1 MGNQPGKGGKVNT
14 QIEQKMKESEYQNHG
29 NHALLLLGPAE
40 SGKSTLLRQ
49 MRHIWGKQF
58 QTKERQNF
66 QKMVWENVCECIQ
79 ILCNESQKLSE
90 TFKDCKIDLDKN
102 KQALEFTM
110 KVQKT
115 EIDVF
120 DKEMYEYFQS
130 LWNDPGI

>member
-1 MGNQPGKGGKVNT
+1 M
-14 QIEQKMKESEYQNHG
+14 
-29 NHALLLLGPAE
+29 GPAE
-40 SGKSTLLRQ
+40 SGKSTLLQQ

-79 ILCNESQKLSE
+79 ILCNESQKSSE

-115 EIDVF
+115 DIDVF

-130 LWNDPGI
+130 LWNDPGIQNTLKHRDRYYLLSNQI